1 MVMNR
6 LRDLDEVA
14 YVRFASVYK
23 EFRDLGSFMHEIE
36 RIITQAKQ
44 QRFAEEQHSLFEA

>member
-1 MVMNR
+1 MQR

-23 EFRDLGSFMHEIE
+23 EFRDLGSFVNEIE
-36 RIITQAKQ
+36 RMFQRTQQERVDAQ
-44 QRFAEEQHSLFEA
+44 QPRLFDQ